1 MLKGAPL
8 HGGAGVGG
16 VGPSGDLV
24 PRDNSPFA
32 LFVLTEEGCVAL
44 GSASRFPET
53 ATPIRGFLLT
63 VSFGL
68 KSWGLSEVP
77 APLEK

>member
-1 MLKGAPL
+1 MLHLA
-8 HGGAGVGG
+8 
-16 VGPSGDLV
+16 
-24 PRDNSPFA
+24 
-32 LFVLTEEGCVAL
+32 VLQDSL
-44 GSASRFPET
+44 KHP

-77 APLEK
+77 APLEKRRLCASVPAALGPEIQVQV